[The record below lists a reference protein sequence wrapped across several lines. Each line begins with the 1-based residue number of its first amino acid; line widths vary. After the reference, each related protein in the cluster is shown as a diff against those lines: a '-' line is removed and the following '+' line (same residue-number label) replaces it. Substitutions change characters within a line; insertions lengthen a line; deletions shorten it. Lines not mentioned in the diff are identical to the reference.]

1 MPRRAERRID
11 AEHAE
16 ICRLLTE
23 AMEAGGAGFSAELL
37 GEGSAQRDYDG
48 TPMITD
54 TMAEDDLLAFARVL
68 GKLRY
73 GFTQFMGGTFDL
85 HEKVAQASGRPVVYN
100 LIAVGARDQHGG

>member
-1 MPRRAERRID
+1 
-11 AEHAE
+11 
-16 ICRLLTE
+16 
-23 AMEAGGAGFSAELL
+23 MEAGGAGFSAELL